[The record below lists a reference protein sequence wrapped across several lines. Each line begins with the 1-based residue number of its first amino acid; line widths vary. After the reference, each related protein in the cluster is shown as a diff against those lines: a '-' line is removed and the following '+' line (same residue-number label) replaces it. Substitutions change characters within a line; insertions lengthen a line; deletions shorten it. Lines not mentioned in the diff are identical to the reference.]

1 MSWQG
6 QMTTVVRH
14 LINDVDPSN
23 YTFSTDR
30 VETTIL
36 VAAQLLI
43 MNVDFNNTYDINV
56 EASTLSPNPSDSDTK
71 DDPFIALACL
81 RAACIIVGSEIRK
94 ESGNAI
100 SIKDGPSAIDLRGV
114 TSTLTVLYQDLCK
127 KYDEAEL
134 DYRAGNSVSGQ
145 SILGPY
151 SPGSDY
157 VRRGMYSDN
166 RSGGYFNY

>member
-14 LINDVDPSN
+14 LVNDVDASS

-56 EASTLSPNPSDSDTK
+56 EASTLSPDPTDSGTK

-81 RAACIIVGSEIRK
+81 RAACIIIGSEIRK

-127 KYDEAEL
+127 KYDEALL